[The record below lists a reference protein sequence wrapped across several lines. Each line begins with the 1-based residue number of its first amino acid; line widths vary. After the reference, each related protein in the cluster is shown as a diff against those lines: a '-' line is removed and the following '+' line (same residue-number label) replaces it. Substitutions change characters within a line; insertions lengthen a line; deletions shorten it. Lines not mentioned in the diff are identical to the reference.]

1 MCTRARDLRLGDV
14 GTVSRN
20 FVFACCLALWLTTQ
34 LCLPLVRLSA
44 LPFFE
49 MADHGVAHAK
59 RAARRADTVEQF
71 LNVRQRIDDIETRLD
86 ATAARVDQ
94 HELRLGYMEA
104 CLKIV
109 LRGFT
114 CVQEFLRNKDTDYKL
129 AKGAFIAAFFAELKD
144 SCTAEAN
151 WAINEAE
158 NLAVEHDGLVLV
170 GIFPTGRNRDGMA
183 DAALR
188 LQSSWVG
195 GRVSSAAPFL
205 GEARQLFT
213 DRVRKPKGKGKG
225 EGQQKGKGKPK
236 GKGGKKGKGVA
247 APKRAAAP
255 GMAGVEE

>member
-1 MCTRARDLRLGDV
+1 MQFFCNLFVPAA
-14 GTVSRN
+14 SRSGLQH
-20 FVFACCLALWLTTQ
+20 VVAPPRVCRLAL
-34 LCLPLVRLSA
+34 PLFA
-44 LPFFE
+44 

-71 LNVRQRIDDIETRLD
+71 RNVHQRIDDIETRLD

-158 NLAVEHDGLVLV
+158 NLAVEHEGLVLV
-170 GIFPTGRNRDGMA
+170 GIFPTGGNRDGMA
-183 DAALR
+183 DAVLR

-195 GRVSSAAPFL
+195 GRVSYLLTSAAPFL

-236 GKGGKKGKGVA
+236 GKGGKKGKGAA

-255 GMAGVEE
+255 GVAGMEE

>member
-1 MCTRARDLRLGDV
+1 
-14 GTVSRN
+14 
-20 FVFACCLALWLTTQ
+20 
-34 LCLPLVRLSA
+34 
-44 LPFFE
+44 

-71 LNVRQRIDDIETRLD
+71 RNVRQRIDDIETRLD

-129 AKGAFIAAFFAELKD
+129 AKGAFIAAFFAELKEA
-144 SCTAEAN
+144 CTAEAN

-170 GIFPTGRNRDGMA
+170 GIFPTGGNRDGMA
-183 DAALR
+183 DAVLR

-195 GRVSSAAPFL
+195 GRVSYLLTAAAPFL
-205 GEARQLFT
+205 GETRQLFT

-236 GKGGKKGKGVA
+236 GKGGKKGKGAA

-255 GMAGVEE
+255 GMAGMEE